1 MPFDITIQN
10 WLLIADIIVVAA
22 LLISV
27 WQHS

>member
-10 WLLIADIIVVAA
+10 WLLIANIIVVAA

-27 WQHS
+27 WQRC